1 MTAKQS
7 AAPRSCNDQ
16 QQRRRQSF
24 RSPVLDRTPPL
35 GIEGFEIRGCR
46 MHLGR
51 QFIVV
56 VNDGQ

>member
-24 RSPVLDRTPPL
+24 RSPVLDRTPLL
-35 GIEGFEIRGCR
+35 GVEGFEIRGCR

-51 QFIVV
+51 PFMVV
-56 VNDGQ
+56 ANDGQ